1 MQTPSLIQVSAPPS
15 GNAANPPQSAG
26 TGEPSDVSSGAP
38 NPAAVRPEGLP
49 EQYWDDK
56 AGFKQKEFIEDYN
69 NLAQFKADQ
78 DKVLGEIPKEPA
90 GYILGDNLVPEE
102 LAKEL
107 PAGAEVTL
115 DENSPLLLGAR
126 DILHKHQAS
135 PALFQEL
142 GKLVVA
148 EQLKAH
154 IASEKAHADFVAAED
169 AKLGGNAVAR
179 KAAVSGFLKGHL
191 GEEIAKAF
199 SFDGPNRN
207 ATSAQIE
214 ALEKLA
220 QKFSTQGNVVPL
232 HQKRE
237 DTPPPPEPK
246 PLAERMW
253 PNMANGK
260 A

>member
-1 MQTPSLIQVSAPPS
+1 MSAPPS
-15 GNAANPPQSAG
+15 VNGASPPSSAEPAVPN
-26 TGEPSDVSSGAP
+26 GESLPATQ

-49 EQYWDDK
+49 EQFWDEK

-69 NLAQFKADQ
+69 NLAKFKTDQ

-90 GYILGDNLVPEE
+90 GYVLGDNLVPEE

-142 GKLVVA
+142 GKLVIG

-154 IASEKAHADFVAAED
+154 IASEKAHADFVSAED

-199 SFDGPNRN
+199 SFDGPSRN

-232 HQKRE
+232 QQKRE
-237 DTPPPPEPK
+237 DTPPPPAPK
-246 PLAERMW
+246 PLAERK
-253 PNMANGK
+253 MAEHG
-260 A
+260 

>member
-1 MQTPSLIQVSAPPS
+1 M
-15 GNAANPPQSAG
+15 
-26 TGEPSDVSSGAP
+26 SSGAP

-49 EQYWDDK
+49 EQYWDDN

-179 KAAVSGFLKGHL
+179 KTAVSEFLKGHL
-191 GEEIAKAF
+191 GEEVAKAF
-199 SFDGPNRN
+199 AFDGANRN
-207 ATSAQIE
+207 ATTAQIE

-232 HQKRE
+232 HQKRD
-237 DTPPPPEPK
+237 DTPPPPAPK